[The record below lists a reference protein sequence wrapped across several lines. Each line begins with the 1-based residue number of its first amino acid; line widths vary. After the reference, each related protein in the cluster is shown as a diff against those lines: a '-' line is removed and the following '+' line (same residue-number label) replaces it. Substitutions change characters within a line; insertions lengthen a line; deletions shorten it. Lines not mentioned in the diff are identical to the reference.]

1 MLPVAVHQARRK
13 THDST
18 IGGGGLA
25 DAAESFRTE
34 RRAGG
39 SSTSNLRMA
48 FIVIGAVSLLRQQ
61 TPATAP
67 GLTGSGPHPLA
78 AALGDNKQGGK

>member
-1 MLPVAVHQARRK
+1 MRPVAVHQARRK

-39 SSTSNLRMA
+39 PSTSNRRMA
-48 FIVIGAVSLLRQQ
+48 FIVTGAVSLLRQQ
-61 TPATAP
+61 TTAP